1 MISRLRRPMA
11 LLPMKSTLGTAAKKT
26 VWLHFGLFFLLLRVM
41 SKKQRIAIYQLM
53 FAGRNRR
60 GPHIFFPWFFAKY
73 QESLNS
79 AFDLF
84 YFIKTNDEPGVR
96 KEFNDRGIPL
106 DRVVFLPVQNNRFKA
121 KIEMWQL
128 SKAIRKHKINLLQA
142 LAIDS
147 PDEQIPQM
155 EKLAGR
161 VKLGFTVTY
170 NGIPT
175 AFTNDYDERFEKN
188 RAKYGRLFRQ
198 VQFDGLLS
206 WYDDVESFV
215 ASSDIF
221 SKKPFVYTI
230 KSRFCDASRFYPK
243 EKENTIVFAS
253 ALVNYKHPMMF
264 LKALNMVFSET
275 PELLDGW
282 KVQVIGTGPEE
293 KKVLDFISDNA
304 LGELIEVTSGL
315 SDISP
320 ILRKSRVY
328 ISAQEIE
335 NFPSLAMNEAM
346 AAGNA
351 IIARN
356 VGRTHLF
363 VKDGENGFLTQTD
376 DYQGIAKAL
385 QAYLSDESLQK
396 RFENRSIELCKT
408 VHTPEN
414 FNRQI
419 DEFWTRVLS
428 A

>member
-1 MISRLRRPMA
+1 MA
-11 LLPMKSTLGTAAKKT
+11 LLPIKSTLVTTAKKT
-26 VWLHFGLFFLLLRVM
+26 VWLHSGMLFLLLHLMAR
-41 SKKQRIAIYQLM
+41 KQRIAIYQIML
-53 FAGRNRR
+53 AGRNRR

-73 QESLNS
+73 QEYPNS
-79 AFDLF
+79 SFELF
-84 YFIKTNDEPGVR
+84 YFIKTNDEVGV
-96 KEFNDRGIPL
+96 KQEFTARGIPL
-106 DRVVFLPVQNNRFKA
+106 DRIEFLPVQNNRFKA

-128 SKAIRKHKINLLQA
+128 SRALRKHKINLLQT

-147 PDEQIPQM
+147 PEEQIPQM
-155 EKLAGR
+155 EKLVGR
-161 VKLGFTVTY
+161 IKLGFTVTY

-175 AFTNDYDERFEKN
+175 AFANDYDKRFEKN
-188 RAKYGRLFRQ
+188 RAKYGRLFHK

-206 WYDDVESFV
+206 WYDDMKPFV
-215 ASSDIF
+215 SSSSLF

-230 KSRFCDASRFYPK
+230 ESRFCDASRYYPE

-264 LKALNMVFSET
+264 LKAINLIFTES
-275 PELLDGW
+275 PELLEGW
-282 KVQVIGTGPEE
+282 KVRMIGTGPEE
-293 KKVLDFISDNA
+293 GKALNFISENG
-304 LGELIEVTSGL
+304 LGKIIEVTSGL

-320 ILRKSRVY
+320 ILRKSKVY
-328 ISAQEIE
+328 VSTQEIE
-335 NFPSLAMNEAM
+335 NFPSLSMNEAM

-363 VKDGENGFLTQTD
+363 VKHGENGLLSQTD
-376 DYQGIAKAL
+376 DYQGITQAL
-385 QAYLSDESLQK
+385 RTYLSDTSIQK
-396 RFENRSIELCKT
+396 KFENQSIELCKT

-419 DEFWTRVLS
+419 DEFWMEVLT